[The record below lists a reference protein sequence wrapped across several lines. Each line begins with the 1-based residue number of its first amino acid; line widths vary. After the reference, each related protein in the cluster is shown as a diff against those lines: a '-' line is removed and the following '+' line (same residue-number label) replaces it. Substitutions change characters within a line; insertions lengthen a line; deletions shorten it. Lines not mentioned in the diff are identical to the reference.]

1 MEGSLCSFLRASDTR
16 LSLVRQV
23 CYRFDFQDPW
33 TKGCRDSSC
42 CYTFPISPAG
52 YVSTS
57 FAGVGEGSV
66 LGCALTCF
74 SFAWKRDIF
83 SIMDMNAGYFRLQL
97 LTQMGIERLVLPA
110 IPQLRETWETS
121 FGFLEM
127 TLSERLQFLGYP
139 FLAFQGTIMLQKFLR
154 NSIINKEMRGTS
166 GVFLISDKQL
176 YTSIF
181 ITVLIFFVAD
191 FAGKSLDLGGN
202 TSNVFMV
209 RLSFVFSFVP
219 LIF

>member
-1 MEGSLCSFLRASDTR
+1 MVLHNGDEILSIATVRYMLSSLLLSF
-16 LSLVRQV
+16 
-23 CYRFDFQDPW
+23 YRGLWNLLPISFIFVIFDFQDPW

-83 SIMDMNAGYFRLQL
+83 SIMDMNAAYFRLQL

-154 NSIINKEMRGTS
+154 NSMINKEMRGTTY
-166 GVFLISDKQL
+166 GTFFITDKQL
-176 YTSIF
+176 YTSILLLCF
-181 ITVLIFFVAD
+181 GILCCRFCRKI
-191 FAGKSLDLGGN
+191 S
-202 TSNVFMV
+202 
-209 RLSFVFSFVP
+209 
-219 LIF
+219 